1 MARIRRECKSRQLI
15 EMRNQ
20 TCSICKSAPVQFKHF
35 GAYSCNRCRAFFREL
50 SWRYFSP
57 IFQAY
62 LFTSR
67 TNLEN
72 LQKRDYF
79 RPILMF
85 RFQHVKLKCGLK
97 LPLLDSFDKTKLEY
111 SSWKSVSLMT
121 SPSFFSQV
129 SSQIDSGGP
138 NFVECRGATVF

>member
-1 MARIRRECKSRQLI
+1 MLIPEVSENLESEHNESLKHVKSSECDKPTASEMSNYERFMASIRRECKSRQLI

-85 RFQHVKLKCGLK
+85 RF
-97 LPLLDSFDKTKLEY
+97 
-111 SSWKSVSLMT
+111 
-121 SPSFFSQV
+121 
-129 SSQIDSGGP
+129 
-138 NFVECRGATVF
+138 